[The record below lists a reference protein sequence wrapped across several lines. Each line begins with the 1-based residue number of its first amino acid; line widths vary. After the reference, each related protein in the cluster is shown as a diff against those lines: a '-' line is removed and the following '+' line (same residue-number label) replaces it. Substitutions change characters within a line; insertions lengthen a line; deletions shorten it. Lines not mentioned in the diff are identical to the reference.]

1 MEDEIK
7 IIYEKPRKRYR
18 HENSEKGEKR
28 LRENGKKERE
38 ELEERLEIEIAKKR
52 WYKDICKNQLEKLRK
67 VEEERNEFKR
77 NLDIMTSKYGKL
89 EEYAWRL
96 SKSIILNHKVI
107 TLDEDNKALRYQIRK
122 NKIKNE
128 SDDEEPN

>member
-1 MEDEIK
+1 
-7 IIYEKPRKRYR
+7 
-18 HENSEKGEKR
+18 
-28 LRENGKKERE
+28 
-38 ELEERLEIEIAKKR
+38 
-52 WYKDICKNQLEKLRK
+52 
-67 VEEERNEFKR
+67 
-77 NLDIMTSKYGKL
+77 MTSKYEKL
-89 EEYAWRL
+89 EEEYAWRL